1 MVEQKEGR
9 VKLVAVRV
17 SEEEYDKIVTYAAA
31 HQTSNSEWIRNAIRK
46 QLARECDPRIFPE
59 K

>member
-1 MVEQKEGR
+1 MVARKEGG
-9 VKLVAVRV
+9 VKIVHFQLE
-17 SEEEYDKIVTYAAA
+17 EEEYAKLKAYAA
-31 HQTSNSEWIRNAIRK
+31 SRGMSFSEWIRNAIRK